1 MVKSILAVAA
11 LAASVAAQNGT
22 NSTFPYKNP
31 NLPVE
36 DRVKDLV
43 GRMTIEEKTA
53 QLLQGD
59 VRNWL
64 NETTAAINQ
73 TGLEDSMANKA
84 GSFYVGIAVPWAT
97 LLKGI
102 ETGQRYLV
110 ENTRLGIPAFVQ
122 TEAIHGFL
130 VSNATIFNS
139 PIAYGCSFNRNL
151 TRRMAEV
158 IGIEAAAFGTNQMF
172 APVVDLARELRF
184 GRVEETFGEDPYLA
198 GEMGYEY
205 VTGLQSQNV
214 SAMVKHFAGF
224 SMPEQGINTA
234 PVHGGEREFRT
245 TWLPSFHRAIIDAN
259 AYSIMTAYHSFDG
272 IPSPADHH
280 ALTEILRDSWG
291 YKYFTMSDAG
301 GTDRLFA
308 NFRTCAVQD
317 AECVVDQCLNA
328 GNDVE
333 MGGGSFNFRVIPQ
346 MVESGKLDIAVVDE
360 AVSRFLRAKFE
371 LGLFE
376 NPLNMLEDEVRNAT
390 INTPE
395 AQELARE
402 LDRESIV
409 LMQNPSKTLPLSK
422 SSKVAVVGPFAS
434 GFMNYG
440 DYVVYQSQYRGVQY
454 LQGIQEAVN
463 DPSQVTYAK
472 GCERWSTDESG
483 FQEAIDV
490 SNAADVTV
498 LIVGTW
504 SRDQNE
510 LWQGL
515 NATTGEH
522 VDVHDLNLVGAQ
534 RNLALRLA
542 ESGKPLVIVFSSG
555 KPITETWIS
564 NTTASLVQH
573 FYPGEQ
579 GGHAL
584 ADILFGDHS
593 PSGKLSVSFPRDVG
607 TLPIYYDYLNSAR
620 SVDAGGIN
628 ADGSLNFGHQYVL
641 SSPLAWFPFGH
652 GLSYTT
658 FEYSNVTLSAATVS
672 GTGSITATVNV
683 RNTGDRDGMEVVQ
696 VYVRDVVS
704 SVVVPN
710 MKLRG
715 FEKVM
720 IPAGESRDVSVELD
734 VNASCGLWDRSMK
747 YVVEPGEFQ
756 VLVGTSSGDIR
767 ARGSFTVA

>member
-1 MVKSILAVAA
+1 MVKPHLAIAA
-11 LAASVAAQNGT
+11 LAVSVAAQNGT

-36 DRVKDLV
+36 ERISDLL
-43 GRMTIEEKTA
+43 GRMTIQEKTA

-59 VRNWL
+59 VRNWI
-64 NETTAAINQ
+64 NESTGAINQ
-73 TGLEDSMANKA
+73 TGLEDSMTNKA
-84 GSFYVGIAVPWAT
+84 GSFYVGIAVTWDV

-102 ETGQRYLV
+102 ETGQRYLM
-110 ENTRLGIPAFVQ
+110 EETRLGIPAFVQ

-139 PIAYGCSFNRNL
+139 PIAFACAFNRNL

-158 IGIEAAAFGTNQMF
+158 IGIEAAAMGTNQMF

-184 GRVEETFGEDPYLA
+184 GRVEETYGEDEYLA
-198 GEMGYEY
+198 GEMGYNY
-205 VTGLQSQNV
+205 VVGLQSQNV

-224 SMPEQGINTA
+224 SNPEQGINTA
-234 PVHGGEREFRT
+234 PVHGGEREMRT
-245 TWLPSFHRAIIDAN
+245 TWLPSFKRAIIDGG
-259 AYSIMTAYHSFDG
+259 AYSIMSAYHSYDG

-280 ALTEILRDSWG
+280 MLTEILREEWG
-291 YKYFTMSDAG
+291 YKYFVMSDAG
-301 GTDRLFA
+301 GTDRLFN

-317 AECVVDQCLNA
+317 AECVTQQCLTA

-333 MGGGSFNFRVIPQ
+333 MGGGSFNFRVIPE
-346 MVESGKLDIAVVDE
+346 MVESGALDIAVVDE

-376 NPLNMLEDEVRNAT
+376 NPLTMLEGDLKNKT
-390 INTPE
+390 INT
-395 AQELARE
+395 QEFKDLARE

-440 DYVVYQSQYRGVQY
+440 DYVVYQSQYRGIEY
-454 LQGIQEAVN
+454 LQGIQEAV
-463 DPSQVTYAK
+463 DDASQVTYAK
-472 GCERWSTDESG
+472 GCDRWSTDESG
-483 FQEAIDV
+483 FQEALDV

-522 VDVHDLNLVGAQ
+522 VDVADLNLVGAQ
-534 RNLALRLA
+534 RNLALQLA
-542 ESGKPLVIVFSSG
+542 ATGKPLVIVSSSG

-564 NTTASLVQH
+564 NSSASFIQH

-620 SVDAGGIN
+620 SVDAGGVN
-628 ADGSLNFGHQYVL
+628 ADGSLNFGHQYAL
-641 SSPLAWFPFGH
+641 NSPLAWFPFGH
-652 GLSYTT
+652 GLSYTEW
-658 FEYSNVTLSAATVS
+658 EYSNVTLSSATV
-672 GTGSITATVNV
+672 GARDKVTATVTV

-696 VYVRDVVS
+696 VYVKDVVS

-734 VNASCGLWDRSMK
+734 VYESCGLWDRK
-747 YVVEPGEFQ
+747 LQYVVEPGEFQ
-756 VLVGTSSGDIR
+756 VLVGSSSADIR

>member
-1 MVKSILAVAA
+1 MVRSLFA
-11 LAASVAAQNGT
+11 LAALVGSVAAQYNGT
-22 NSTFPYKNP
+22 NTTLPYKNP
-31 NLPVE
+31 NLPVD
-36 DRVKDLV
+36 DRVKDLL
-43 GRMTIEEKTA
+43 GRMTIEDKMA
-53 QLLQGD
+53 QLMQGD
-59 VRNWL
+59 VRNWMD
-64 NETTAAINQ
+64 EKTGAINQ
-73 TGLEDSMANKA
+73 TGLEASMAMKA
-84 GSFYVGIAVPWAT
+84 GSFYVGIAISWDMLT
-97 LLKGI
+97 KGI
-102 ETGQRYLV
+102 EVGQNYLL
-110 ENTRLGIPAFVQ
+110 NTTLGIPAFVQ

-139 PIAYGCSFNRNL
+139 PIAYACSFNRNL

-158 IGIEAAAFGTNQMF
+158 IGIEAAALGTNQMF

-184 GRVEETFGEDPYLA
+184 GRVEETFGEDEYLS
-198 GEMGYEY
+198 GEIGYEY

-214 SAMVKHFAGF
+214 SAMVKHFAAF
-224 SMPEQGINTA
+224 SNPEQGINTA
-234 PVHGGEREFRT
+234 PVHGGERELRT
-245 TWLPSFHRAIIDAN
+245 TWLPSFKRAIIDAG
-259 AYSIMTAYHSFDG
+259 AYSIMSAYHSYDG
-272 IPSPADHH
+272 IPSPADRHM
-280 ALTEILRDSWG
+280 LTEILREEWG
-291 YKYFTMSDAG
+291 YEYFVMSDAG
-301 GTDRLFA
+301 GTDRLFN

-317 AECVVDQCLNA
+317 AECVTQQCLTA

-333 MGGGSFNFRVIPQ
+333 MGGGSFNFRVIPE
-346 MVESGKLDIAVVDE
+346 MVESGALDIAVVDE
-360 AVSRFLRAKFE
+360 AVSRFLRAKFA

-376 NPLNMLEDEVRNAT
+376 NPLTMLPDGERNKT
-390 INTPE
+390 VNT
-395 AQELARE
+395 QEFQDLARE

-409 LMQNPSKTLPLSK
+409 LLQNPSRTLPLSK

-454 LQGIQEAVN
+454 LQGIQEAVA
-463 DPSQVTYAK
+463 DPSQVSYAK
-472 GCERWSTDESG
+472 GCDRWSTDESG
-483 FQEAIDV
+483 FQEAIDAA
-490 SNAADVTV
+490 NGADVTV

-522 VDVHDLNLVGAQ
+522 VDVADLNLVGAQ
-534 RNLALRLA
+534 RNLALQLA
-542 ESGKPLVIVFSSG
+542 ALNKPLVIVFSSG

-620 SVDAGGIN
+620 SVEAGGVN
-628 ADGSLNFGHQYVL
+628 ADGSLSFGHQYVL
-641 SSPLAWFPFGH
+641 NSPMPWFPFGH

-658 FEYSNVTLSAATVS
+658 FEYSNVSLSASTVDANGKVTATVS
-672 GTGSITATVNV
+672 V

-696 VYVRDVVS
+696 FYVKDVVS

-710 MKLRG
+710 MKLKG

-734 VNASCGLWDRSMK
+734 VQSVCGLWDRGMK

-756 VLVGTSSGDIR
+756 VLVGTSSEDLR
-767 ARGSFTVA
+767 ARGSFVVT